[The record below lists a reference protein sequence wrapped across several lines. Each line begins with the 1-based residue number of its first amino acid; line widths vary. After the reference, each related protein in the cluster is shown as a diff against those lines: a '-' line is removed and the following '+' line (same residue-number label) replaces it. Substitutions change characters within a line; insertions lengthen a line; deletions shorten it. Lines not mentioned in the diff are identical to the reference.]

1 MGIQTRK
8 EIRDYLLAEK
18 IIYSDP
24 TFYGQNEDVFESEKF
39 LRDYLLLEK
48 FKTSTYFAVNNEGLL
63 KEEYKENT
71 EAKIDQLLTE
81 ILSTM
86 IENRI
91 NIETNDG
98 KEVIKINSAYFEQ
111 LLEKYFG
118 IVSDKRLQEVNNS
131 YWEELNATVLG
142 TISVAKYVLDT
153 LGNQL
158 DVNTKNAI
166 EEKIADL
173 EYAYSQADT
182 SYVEQTVKEL
192 RQLVYPS
199 QSENI
204 RN

>member
-1 MGIQTRK
+1 METQTRK
-8 EIRDYLLAEK
+8 ENIQFSLAEK
-18 IIYSDP
+18 VFNADP
-24 TFYGQNEDVFESEKF
+24 MLYANNADVFT
-39 LRDYLLLEK
+39 RDYFLLEQFQLK
-48 FKTSTYFAVNNEGLL
+48 AYISVNNEGLL
-63 KEEYKENT
+63 KEECKEDT
-71 EAKIDQLLTE
+71 EAKIDQLLSE
-81 ILSTM
+81 VLSTM
-86 IENRI
+86 LENKEKMQTD
-91 NIETNDG
+91 NG
-98 KEVIKINSAYFEQ
+98 KEVIKINDAYFEQ

-131 YWEELNATVLG
+131 YWEELNASVLG

-173 EYAYSQADT
+173 EYAYSQADV